1 MSRLIQFPRKNDTVF
16 AGELRK
22 NLSPL
27 RKNELRSRHVRRAFL
42 WIFLV
47 FRPNSTT
54 SKNTINQHSW
64 YIRREKRA
72 VHIAEI
78 LFFYCTMYAWHVVCI
93 FQSYRLHLCA
103 TKSRSLAGRVYEKQK
118 RSDCNKRFT
127 SIVNGS
133 SLVDE
138 RRKEERELI
147 NLGIGYVLWTKR

>member
-1 MSRLIQFPRKNDTVF
+1 MSRLIQFPGKDDTVF
-16 AGELRK
+16 TGELRK
-22 NLSPL
+22 NLTPL

-54 SKNTINQHSW
+54 SKNTINQYSW

-93 FQSYRLHLCA
+93 FQSYGLHLCA
-103 TKSRSLAGRVYEKQK
+103 TKSRSLTGLVYEKQK
-118 RSDCNKRFT
+118 Q
-127 SIVNGS
+127 VG
-133 SLVDE
+133 L
-138 RRKEERELI
+138 
-147 NLGIGYVLWTKR
+147 

>member
-78 LFFYCTMYAWHVVCI
+78 LFFYRTRGTSCAYFNRTGSTCAQ
-93 FQSYRLHLCA
+93 QSHDLWPVA
-103 TKSRSLAGRVYEKQK
+103 FTKNKN